1 MLAMPSIPS
10 LPEASRR
17 PALHFP
23 GLLAFARVARHR
35 SFARAASELDVTPT
49 AISKTI
55 KQLEAQLGV
64 RLFHRTTRSV
74 SLTESGQRLQ
84 ASLVPALEQIQSS
97 VEQVADSAQRPQGA
111 LRINVSF
118 VAYATLI
125 EPHLSAFLERYPEI
139 SLEVSVDNILRNIV
153 SEGFDAGFRLGHALQ
168 RDMIALPLGPTQQRV
183 VVAAPEYLKRHP
195 SPARPQDLLKHDCIR
210 QRLSSG
216 GRFFEWTFKVQ
227 HKPLTIEVRG
237 RLIFDE
243 MRAALAAVRQGCGLG
258 YVFAPF
264 AAADLS
270 AGRLIMLLQKYSPPS
285 EPLYVYYPSRAQM
298 PGKLRAFIDFIRAAN
313 ADVPSLGRSR
323 AKRSAPFSQQAE
335 RD

>member
-1 MLAMPSIPS
+1 MLAMARTPST
-10 LPEASRR
+10 LEAPRR

-23 GLLAFARVARHR
+23 GLVAFARVARHQ

-49 AISKTI
+49 AISKII

-74 SLTESGQRLQ
+74 SLTESGRRLQ
-84 ASLVPALEQIQSS
+84 AALVPALEQIQSS

-111 LRINVSF
+111 LRINCSF
-118 VAYATLI
+118 VAYSTLI
-125 EPHLSAFLERYPEI
+125 EPHLHAFLARYPEI
-139 SLEVSVDNILRNIV
+139 SLEVSVDNTLRNIV
-153 SEGFDAGFRLGHALQ
+153 SEGFDAGIRLGHALQ
-168 RDMIALPLGPTQQRV
+168 RDMIALPLGPIQRRV
-183 VVAAPEYLKRHP
+183 VVAAPAYLKRC
-195 SPARPQDLLKHDCIR
+195 STPARPQDLLEHDCIR

-216 GRFFEWTFKVQ
+216 GRFFEWTFQVQ

-243 MRAALAAVRQGCGLG
+243 MRAVLAAARQGCGLG
-258 YVFAPF
+258 YVFAQF
-264 AAADLS
+264 AAADLRD
-270 AGRLIMLLQKYSPPS
+270 GRLVMLLDKCCPPS

-313 ADVPSLGRSR
+313 ADVP
-323 AKRSAPFSQQAE
+323 A
-335 RD
+335 